1 MINKYVYRPKKEIW
15 GKEIEYVMNK
25 EQFDALADT
34 RGNKNINPYVYVIET
49 INETYGLLGVV
60 TSLCVEGEFNSNHG
74 NRAKVA
80 LDDSIFF

>member
-1 MINKYVYRPKKEIW
+1 MINKYVHRPKKEIW
-15 GKEIEYVMNK
+15 GKEIEYVMDK
-25 EQFDALADT
+25 DQFDAIADT
-34 RGNKNINPYVYVIET
+34 RGNKNINPYIYVIET

-60 TSLCVEGEFNSNHG
+60 TSLCVEGEFSNNRG

>member
-60 TSLCVEGEFNSNHG
+60 TSLSVEGEFNSNRG